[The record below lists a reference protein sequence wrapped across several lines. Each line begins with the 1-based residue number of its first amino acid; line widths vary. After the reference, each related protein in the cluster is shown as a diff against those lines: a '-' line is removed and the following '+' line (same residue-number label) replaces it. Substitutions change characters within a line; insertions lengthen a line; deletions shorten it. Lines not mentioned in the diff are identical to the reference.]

1 MPIAAA
7 PTTKAGSSGDSG
19 DDVGQGV
26 GTFIVDTLRVVTVLL
41 ATTGGVVSL
50 VISPTIGVSRA

>member
-7 PTTKAGSSGDSG
+7 PTTIPRSTGDSG

-26 GTFIVDTLRVVTVLL
+26 GTFIVDLLSVLTVL

-50 VISPTIGVSRA
+50 VISPEIGVRLA

>member
-7 PTTKAGSSGDSG
+7 PTTTAGSTGESG

-26 GTFIVDTLRVVTVLL
+26 GTFIVDLLSVLTVL

-50 VISPTIGVSRA
+50 VISPEIGVRLA